1 VKGDAGFP
9 VRIRFSKRGP
19 VRFIGHRDVAR
30 NFERAFR
37 IEQLPLAFT
46 LGFAPRPKVGFGL
59 ALSVG
64 HESDAEYLDVE
75 LTHDPG
81 GPDGVGPTPGA
92 GGGLGELPETLSAA
106 LPEGIDVTGV
116 AAIADRAPSLQEA
129 VTVVEYRLE
138 VNHETPGTTVVPDAV
153 ASTVAALLEAPAI
166 EITRTRKGR
175 EVAEDVRPA
184 IRAIELLDVDAAAAS
199 LHLELAT
206 QPRNARPGD
215 VIAALNA
222 VTAPDGPTFTEGRV
236 LRTHQWIER
245 VGARLEPL
253 EADPRAPVLEA
264 RAS

>member
-1 VKGDAGFP
+1 VRGDAGFP
-9 VRIRFSKRGP
+9 VRIRFCKRGP

-37 IEQLPLAFT
+37 IEELPLAFT
-46 LGFAPRPKVGFGL
+46 LGFSPRPKVGFGL

-81 GPDGVGPTPGA
+81 SGGPN
-92 GGGLGELPETLSAA
+92 GLDRFPEALSAA
-106 LPEGIDVTGV
+106 LPEGIEVTGV
-116 AAIADRAPSLQEA
+116 APIVDRAPSLQEA
-129 VTVVEYRLE
+129 VTAVEDRME
-138 VNHETPGTTVVPDAV
+138 VSYDAPGTPGAPSTPEAVEAVVGGV
-153 ASTVAALLEAPAI
+153 LAAPSLEIA
-166 EITRTRKGR
+166 RTRKGR

-184 IRAIELLDVDAAAAS
+184 IRHMELLEVGASVAS

-215 VIAALNA
+215 VVAALNTVA
-222 VTAPDGPTFTEGRV
+222 GPTGPVFTEGRV

-253 EADPRAPVLEA
+253 EADPRAHVPKA

>member
-1 VKGDAGFP
+1 MKGDAGFP
-9 VRIRFSKRGP
+9 VRIRFCKRGP

-37 IEQLPLAFT
+37 VEQLPLAFT

-81 GPDGVGPTPGA
+81 AEGPDG
-92 GGGLGELPETLSAA
+92 LDRFPEALSIA

-116 AAIADRAPSLQEA
+116 APIADRAPSLQEA
-129 VTVVEYRLE
+129 ITAVEYRLE
-138 VNHETPGTTVVPDAV
+138 VVHQIAGGASTPEAAAETV
-153 ASTVAALLEAPAI
+153 ASVLAAPSLEI
-166 EITRTRKGR
+166 SRTRKGR

-184 IRAIELLDVDAAAAS
+184 IRAMELLEVDASNAS
-199 LHLELAT
+199 LRLELAT

-215 VIAALNA
+215 VVAALNA
-222 VTAPDGPTFTEGRV
+222 VAAPSGPVFTEGRV

-253 EADPRAPVLEA
+253 EADPRVPVLEA

>member
-9 VRIRFSKRGP
+9 VRIRFCKRGP

-30 NFERAFR
+30 SFERAFR
-37 IEQLPLAFT
+37 VEELPLAFT
-46 LGFAPRPKVGFGL
+46 LGFSPRPKVGFGL

-81 GPDGVGPTPGA
+81 HDGSGAEGSAGLDRFPEALSLALPDGI
-92 GGGLGELPETLSAA
+92 E
-106 LPEGIDVTGV
+106 VTGV
-116 AAIADRAPSLQEA
+116 APIADRAPSLQEA
-129 VTVVEYRLE
+129 ITAVEYRIE
-138 VNHETPGTTVVPDAV
+138 VFHETSDAPPSPQAV
-153 ASTVAALLEAPAI
+153 AACVASVLDAPNLEI
-166 EITRTRKGR
+166 NRTRKGR

-184 IRAIELLDVDAAAAS
+184 IRHMELLEVDASVAA
-199 LHLELAT
+199 LRLELAT

-215 VIAALNA
+215 VVAALNA
-222 VTAPDGPTFTEGRV
+222 VTGSTGPVFTEGRV

-253 EADPRAPVLEA
+253 EADPRAPALKA

>member
-1 VKGDAGFP
+1 VRGEAGFP
-9 VRIRFSKRGP
+9 VRIRFCKRGP

-37 IEQLPLAFT
+37 IEELPLAFT
-46 LGFAPRPKVGFGL
+46 LGFSPRPKVGFGL

-75 LTHDPG
+75 LTHDPRAD
-81 GPDGVGPTPGA
+81 GPA
-92 GGGLGELPETLSAA
+92 GLDRFPEALSLA

-116 AAIADRAPSLQEA
+116 APIADRAPSLQEA
-129 VTVVEYRLE
+129 VTAVEYRIE
-138 VNHETPGTTVVPDAV
+138 VSHVIPGTTAPAEAV
-153 ASTVAALLEAPAI
+153 ATSVASVLDAPSLEI
-166 EITRTRKGR
+166 GRTRKGR
-175 EVAEDVRPA
+175 EVDEDVRPA
-184 IRAIELLDVDAAAAS
+184 IRRMELLEVDATAAS
-199 LHLELAT
+199 FQLELAT

-215 VIAALNA
+215 VVAALNA
-222 VTAPDGPTFTEGRV
+222 VAGASGPVFTEGRV

-253 EADPRAPVLEA
+253 EADPRAPVPEA

>member
-1 VKGDAGFP
+1 MKGEAGFP
-9 VRIRFSKRGP
+9 VRIRFCKRGP

-37 IEQLPLAFT
+37 IEELPLAFT
-46 LGFAPRPKVGFGL
+46 LGFSPRPKVGFGL

-81 GPDGVGPTPGA
+81 SDGPT
-92 GGGLGELPETLSAA
+92 GLDRFPEALSIA

-116 AAIADRAPSLQEA
+116 APIADRAPSLQEA
-129 VTVVEYRLE
+129 ITAVGYRLDVHHGASGAPSDPE
-138 VNHETPGTTVVPDAV
+138 AVV
-153 ASTVAALLEAPAI
+153 ASVAAVLEAPAL

-184 IRAIELLDVDAAAAS
+184 LRHMELLEVDASVAA
-199 LHLELAT
+199 LRLELAT

-215 VIAALNA
+215 VVAALNA
-222 VTAPDGPTFTEGRV
+222 VSGSTGPVFTEGRV

>member
-1 VKGDAGFP
+1 MRGEAGFP
-9 VRIRFSKRGP
+9 VRIRFCKRGP

-37 IEQLPLAFT
+37 IEELPLAFT
-46 LGFAPRPKVGFGL
+46 LGFSPRPKVGFGL

-75 LTHDPG
+75 LTRDPG
-81 GPDGVGPTPGA
+81 SGGP
-92 GGGLGELPETLSAA
+92 GGLDRFPEAISAA
-106 LPEGIDVTGV
+106 LPDGIDVTGATPIV
-116 AAIADRAPSLQEA
+116 DRALSLQEA
-129 VTVVEYRLE
+129 VTAVEYRIE
-138 VNHETPGTTVVPDAV
+138 VTCVAPDTPGV
-153 ASTVAALLEAPAI
+153 ASASEIVASIEATVASVLSAPSL

-184 IRAIELLDVDAAAAS
+184 IRHMELLEVDAAVAS

-215 VIAALNA
+215 VVAALNA
-222 VTAPDGPTFTEGRV
+222 VAGPTGLVFAEWRV

-253 EADPRAPVLEA
+253 EADPRAPVRKA
-264 RAS
+264 WAS

>member
-1 VKGDAGFP
+1 VKGEAGFP
-9 VRIRFSKRGP
+9 VRIRFCKRGP

-37 IEQLPLAFT
+37 IEELPLAFT
-46 LGFAPRPKVGFGL
+46 LGFSPRPKVGFGL

-81 GPDGVGPTPGA
+81 TEGP
-92 GGGLGELPETLSAA
+92 GGLDRFPDALSVA

-116 AAIADRAPSLQEA
+116 APIVDRAPSLQEA
-129 VTVVEYRLE
+129 VTSVEYRLD
-138 VNHETPGTTVVPDAV
+138 VSHELPRTGFSSEGPSSEG
-153 ASTVAALLEAPAI
+153 VAASVATVLAARSLEI
-166 EITRTRKGR
+166 IRTRKGR

-184 IRAIELLDVDAAAAS
+184 IRHMELLEVDASAAS

-215 VIAALNA
+215 VVAAMNTVTGSTGA
-222 VTAPDGPTFTEGRV
+222 VFTEGRV

-253 EADPRAPVLEA
+253 EADPRAPALKA

>member
-1 VKGDAGFP
+1 VRGEAGFP
-9 VRIRFSKRGP
+9 VRIRFCKRGP

-37 IEQLPLAFT
+37 IEELPLAFT
-46 LGFAPRPKVGFGL
+46 LGFSPRPKVGFGL

-64 HESDAEYLDVE
+64 HESEAEYLDLE

-81 GPDGVGPTPGA
+81 FDGPA
-92 GGGLGELPETLSAA
+92 GLDRFPAALSVA

-116 AAIADRAPSLQEA
+116 APIVDRAPSLQEA
-129 VTVVEYRLE
+129 IPAVEYRIE
-138 VNHETPGTTVVPDAV
+138 VLHGAPDAPSTPEAVAASV
-153 ASTVAALLEAPAI
+153 ASVLDAPSL

-184 IRAIELLDVDAAAAS
+184 IRRMELLEVEAS
-199 LHLELAT
+199 SATLQLELAT

-215 VIAALNA
+215 VVAALNTVA
-222 VTAPDGPTFTEGRV
+222 GSTGPVFTEGRV

-253 EADPRAPVLEA
+253 EADPRAPVLKA

>member
-1 VKGDAGFP
+1 MKGDAGFP
-9 VRIRFSKRGP
+9 VRIRFAKRGP

-37 IEQLPLAFT
+37 VEELPLAFT

-81 GPDGVGPTPGA
+81 ADGP
-92 GGGLGELPETLSAA
+92 GGLHRFPEALSVA
-106 LPEGIDVTGV
+106 LPQGIDVTGV
-116 AAIADRAPSLQEA
+116 APIADRAPSLQEA
-129 VTVVEYRLE
+129 VTAVEYRIE
-138 VNHETPGTTVVPDAV
+138 VSHETPGAASTPDAV
-153 ASTVAALLEAPAI
+153 AACVASVLDAPILEI
-166 EITRTRKGR
+166 SRTRKGR

-184 IRAIELLDVDAAAAS
+184 IRHMELLGVDASTAS

-215 VIAALNA
+215 VVAALNA
-222 VTAPDGPTFTEGRV
+222 VAGSTGPVFTEGRV
-236 LRTHQWIER
+236 LRSHQWIER

>member
-9 VRIRFSKRGP
+9 LRIRFSKRGP

-81 GPDGVGPTPGA
+81 RDGPSGLDRFPTA
-92 GGGLGELPETLSAA
+92 LSAA
-106 LPEGIDVTGV
+106 LPEGIDVSGV
-116 AAIADRAPSLQEA
+116 APIADRAPSLQEA
-129 VTVVEYRLE
+129 ITAVEYRLD
-138 VNHETPGTTVVPDAV
+138 VTHQIPGTASGPDAV
-153 ASTVAALLEAPAI
+153 AAAIGSVLDASSLEI
-166 EITRTRKGR
+166 SRTRKGR

-184 IRAIELLDVDAAAAS
+184 IRTMELLEADASAAS

-215 VIAALNA
+215 VVAALNVVSA
-222 VTAPDGPTFTEGRV
+222 SSGPTFTEGRV

>member
-1 VKGDAGFP
+1 MKGEAGFP
-9 VRIRFSKRGP
+9 VRIRFCKRGP

-37 IEQLPLAFT
+37 IEELPLAFT
-46 LGFAPRPKVGFGL
+46 LGFSPRPKVGFGL

-81 GPDGVGPTPGA
+81 AEGPAGLDGSRKRSPLLCPKGSTSPAWHRSPTAPRRCRRRSPRSSTA
-92 GGGLGELPETLSAA
+92 SRCHTRSPARPPRPRPLRT
-106 LPEGIDVTGV
+106 
-116 AAIADRAPSLQEA
+116 AIASVLD
-129 VTVVEYRLE
+129 
-138 VNHETPGTTVVPDAV
+138 
-153 ASTVAALLEAPAI
+153 APAL
-166 EITRTRKGR
+166 EISRTRKGR

-184 IRAIELLDVDAAAAS
+184 IRHMELLETDDTVAS
-199 LHLELAT
+199 IHLELAT

-215 VIAALNA
+215 VVAALNVVAGVSGA
-222 VTAPDGPTFTEGRV
+222 VFTEGRV

-253 EADPRAPVLEA
+253 EADPREPVLEA

>member
-1 VKGDAGFP
+1 VRGEAGFP
-9 VRIRFSKRGP
+9 VRIRFCKRGP

-37 IEQLPLAFT
+37 IEELPLAFT
-46 LGFAPRPKVGFGL
+46 LGFSPRPKVGFGL

-81 GPDGVGPTPGA
+81 TEGP
-92 GGGLGELPETLSAA
+92 GGLDRFPEAISAA
-106 LPEGIDVTGV
+106 LPEGIDVTGATPIV
-116 AAIADRAPSLQEA
+116 DRAPSLQEA
-129 VTVVEYRLE
+129 VTAVEYRIE
-138 VNHETPGTTVVPDAV
+138 VAHVARDASGVPSTPEAFAAVEATV
-153 ASTVAALLEAPAI
+153 ASVLAAPSL

-184 IRAIELLDVDAAAAS
+184 IRHMELLEVDASTAT
-199 LHLELAT
+199 LQLELAT

-215 VIAALNA
+215 VVAALNTVA
-222 VTAPDGPTFTEGRV
+222 GSTGPVFAEWRV

-253 EADPRAPVLEA
+253 EADPRAPVLKA

>member
-1 VKGDAGFP
+1 MKGDAGFP
-9 VRIRFSKRGP
+9 VRIRFNKRGP

-37 IEQLPLAFT
+37 IEELPLAFT
-46 LGFAPRPKVGFGL
+46 LGFSPRPKVGFGL

-64 HESDAEYLDVE
+64 HESDAEYLDLE

-81 GPDGVGPTPGA
+81 PDGPDG
-92 GGGLGELPETLSAA
+92 LDRFPEALSIA

-116 AAIADRAPSLQEA
+116 APIADRAPSLQEA
-129 VTVVEYRLE
+129 VTAVEYRLE
-138 VNHETPGTTVVPDAV
+138 VAHEISGGFSTPEAV
-153 ASTVAALLEAPAI
+153 ATMVASVLDASSLEI
-166 EITRTRKGR
+166 SRTRKGR

-184 IRAIELLDVDAAAAS
+184 IRAMELLEVDAAVAS

-215 VIAALNA
+215 VVAALNA
-222 VTAPDGPTFTEGRV
+222 VAAPSGPVFTEGRV

>member
-1 VKGDAGFP
+1 VKGEAGFP

-37 IEQLPLAFT
+37 IEELPLAFT

-81 GPDGVGPTPGA
+81 AVGPN
-92 GGGLGELPETLSAA
+92 GLDRFPEALSVA

-116 AAIADRAPSLQEA
+116 APIVDRAPSLQEA
-129 VTVVEYRLE
+129 VTAVEYRIE
-138 VNHETPGTTVVPDAV
+138 VSHEAPGATSRSGLSSTPEAVEAAV
-153 ASTVAALLEAPAI
+153 AAVLASPCL

-184 IRAIELLDVDAAAAS
+184 IRRMDLLEVDASSAS
-199 LHLELAT
+199 LDLELAT

-215 VIAALNA
+215 VVVALNT
-222 VTAPDGPTFTEGRV
+222 VTGSTGPVFAEQRV

-253 EADPRAPVLEA
+253 EADSRAPVPEA